1 MPTATIDIK
10 TLRKV
15 VREEVEDAVHK
26 ALDDEIRVK
35 LVQLILY
42 SLPYISDEE
51 QIELEKKFGSL
62 KELKKG
68 DFLDVT
74 NRVASFRK
82 G

>member
-35 LVQLILY
+35 LAQLILR
-42 SLPYISDEE
+42 SLPYVSDEE
-51 QIELEKKFGSL
+51 QKEIEELFGKPTFDVAETLVLEHK
-62 KELKKG
+62 
-68 DFLDVT
+68 
-74 NRVASFRK
+74 
-82 G
+82 